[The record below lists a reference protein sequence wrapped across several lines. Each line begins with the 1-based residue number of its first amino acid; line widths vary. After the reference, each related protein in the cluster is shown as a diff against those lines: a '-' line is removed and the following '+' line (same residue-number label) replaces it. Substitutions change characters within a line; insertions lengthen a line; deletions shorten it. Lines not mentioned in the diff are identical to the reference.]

1 MRISDWSSDVCSSD
15 LIPEGHDDP
24 QQEEDQQEPGRR
36 TEKPVK
42 KPANQCATG
51 DSPDQLRQHALTEA
65 VSLIH
70 PLLRDARPDLLVLV
84 CLHALLFTR
93 LHPAVLFVRVSP
105 GFSAHTHCIP
115 SCR

>member
-24 QQEEDQQEPGRR
+24 QKEEDQQEPGRR

-51 DSPDQLRQHALTEA
+51 DSPDQFRQHAITEA

-70 PLLRDARPDLLVLV
+70 PLLRAARPDRLVLV
-84 CLHALLFTR
+84 CLPEPLLDRKSTR
-93 LHPAVLFVRVSP
+93 LNSSH
-105 GFSAHTHCIP
+105 
-115 SCR
+115 

>member
-15 LIPEGHDDP
+15 LSFLRAFVGNTDDIPEGHDDP
-24 QQEEDQQEPGRR
+24 QKEEDQQEPGRR

-51 DSPDQLRQHALTEA
+51 DSPDQFRQHAITEA

-70 PLLRDARPDLLVLV
+70 PLLRAARHEIGRAHVCTPVTHAHLVSTLLLKK
-84 CLHALLFTR
+84 HQ
-93 LHPAVLFVRVSP
+93 
-105 GFSAHTHCIP
+105 
-115 SCR
+115 